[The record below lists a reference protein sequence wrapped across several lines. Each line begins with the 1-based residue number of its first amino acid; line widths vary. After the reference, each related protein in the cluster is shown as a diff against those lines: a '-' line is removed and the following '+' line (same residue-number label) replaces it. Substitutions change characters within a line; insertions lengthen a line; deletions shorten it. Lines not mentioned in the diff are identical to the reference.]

1 MFCFGS
7 FSPPYY
13 FGQVISLI
21 ENVII
26 PVEVAS
32 SPTATS
38 TNVMPPRARFNTQAM
53 LMDHPQGE
61 LCFSEHWN
69 NSSHL
74 EGKKCVCVCFLCLI
88 CGTAGWVEK
97 KKKREMFFRACVL
110 FCQGVLDDVSLVM
123 VRSDPGGCFIRYPS
137 INSCNIHLHQP
148 DQSSFPPKMSTPAL
162 HQPSSCP
169 SLLQSLSSWFF
180 HLH

>member
-26 PVEVAS
+26 P
-32 SPTATS
+32 PHLQ
-38 TNVMPPRARFNTQAM
+38 PPRRTWCRLALDLTRRRCWWIILKVSCASLNTGII
-53 LMDHPQGE
+53 HPIWKE
-61 LCFSEHWN
+61 KN
-69 NSSHL
+69 
-74 EGKKCVCVCFLCLI
+74 VCVCAFSVWYV
-88 CGTAGWVEK
+88 GQQAGLK